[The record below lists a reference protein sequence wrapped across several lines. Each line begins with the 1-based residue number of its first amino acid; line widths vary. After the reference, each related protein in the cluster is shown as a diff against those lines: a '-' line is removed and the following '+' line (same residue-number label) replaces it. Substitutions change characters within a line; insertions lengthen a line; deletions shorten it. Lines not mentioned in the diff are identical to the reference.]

1 MLARPSI
8 PNSFITAL
16 ALRIETPLI
25 YISATA
31 QKTERLERRPCSR
44 DCGKNVA
51 PHSSKVVVSP
61 RYNHAQRVLRSINL
75 FALVTIGITQSQRN
89 RFRMPHTKKL
99 FPLHTYGQTEQ
110 SDKHWCHFL
119 RSIGCYLFLQFLN
132 HCILILSYFV
142 TSMSVWQC
150 SWNNKIT
157 DRPTGG
163 MPPVA
168 NLAQTPNEFRNVR
181 LHGLEIV

>member
-1 MLARPSI
+1 MRRTHQRWSVVLGT
-8 PNSFITAL
+8 IT
-16 ALRIETPLI
+16 LRVSSG
-25 YISATA
+25 IST
-31 QKTERLERRPCSR
+31 
-44 DCGKNVA
+44 
-51 PHSSKVVVSP
+51 
-61 RYNHAQRVLRSINL
+61 
-75 FALVTIGITQSQRN
+75 FALVTIGIAQSPRN

-99 FPLHTYGQTEQ
+99 FPLHTHGQTEQ

-119 RSIGCYLFLQFLN
+119 RSIGCYLFHQFLN
-132 HCILILSYFV
+132 HCILILSHFV

-181 LHGLEIV
+181 LHGLKIV